1 MTFVRRNS
9 WVIILS
15 AGLLLCLRG
24 PAGAQMQQADDH
36 NHLDM
41 DESGGAAGEPAD
53 VQMARA
59 IAAGPQHVTD
69 AARIVGADAQG
80 RRIVLREGSNGF
92 TCQPGNP
99 KVPGRPASCSNA
111 AALQWRADMAAHKA
125 APTNTEPGIVYMLAG
140 ATQRSASDSSGTA
153 SPPMN
158 PTDQTIGPHWMM
170 MWPFDPAAT
179 GLSATRKDAGA
190 YIMGAGTPYA
200 HLHIMG
206 NPVGAPMEHLAEH
219 LLDEGGPVKVEPSDV
234 QMARAIAAGP
244 KEITSS
250 AQIMGFDAEGKR
262 IVLREGNNGFICQ
275 PGMPQFVAQP
285 ATCYTVNSKPRIVY
299 MLAGATQ
306 RSISD
311 PDDKTSPP
319 LAVGPHWMIMMP
331 FDPKTTG
338 LPVTYSDTGVYVM
351 WARTRSAH
359 LHIMGRP

>member
-1 MTFVRRNS
+1 
-9 WVIILS
+9 
-15 AGLLLCLRG
+15 
-24 PAGAQMQQADDH
+24 MQQTDDH
-36 NHLDM
+36 SHLDI
-41 DESGGAAGEPAD
+41 DESGGAAGEPPE

-69 AARIVGADAQG
+69 SARIVGADAQG
-80 RRIVLREGSNGF
+80 KRIVLREGNNGF
-92 TCQPGNP
+92 ICQPGNP
-99 KVPGRPASCSNA
+99 KVLGRPASCSNA
-111 AALQWRADMAAHKA
+111 AARQWSADMAAHKPK
-125 APTNTEPGIVYMLAG
+125 PTNAEPGIIYMLAG
-140 ATQRSASDSSGTA
+140 ATQRSVSDPSDKT
-153 SPPMN
+153 SPPI
-158 PTDQTIGPHWMM
+158 TIGPHWMI
-170 MWPFDPAAT
+170 MWPFDPQMT
-179 GLSATRKDAGA
+179 GLSATRKDTGA
-190 YIMGAGTPYA
+190 YIMGAGTAYA

-206 NPVGAPMEHLAEH
+206 QPVGAPMEHLADH
-219 LLDEGGPVKVEPSDV
+219 MLDEGGPVSVESSEI

-244 KEITSS
+244 KEITDR
-250 AQIMGFDAEGKR
+250 ARVMGFDAEGRR

-285 ATCYTVNSKPRIVY
+285 ATCYTTESKPRIVY

-338 LPVTYSDTGVYVM
+338 LPVTYSDTGTYIM
-351 WARTRSAH
+351 WAGTHSAH